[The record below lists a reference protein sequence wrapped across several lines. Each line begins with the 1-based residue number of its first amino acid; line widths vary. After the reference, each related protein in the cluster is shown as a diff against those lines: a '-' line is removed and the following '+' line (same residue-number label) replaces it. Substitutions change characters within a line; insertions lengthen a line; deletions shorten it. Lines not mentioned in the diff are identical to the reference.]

1 MGLVS
6 KETVVPLKSG
16 SEKKKRK
23 FAIKPVDKGQ
33 ITNVG
38 R

>member
-6 KETVVPLKSG
+6 KETVVPLRWG
-16 SEKKKRK
+16 SEKKRK

-33 ITNVG
+33 INNVG